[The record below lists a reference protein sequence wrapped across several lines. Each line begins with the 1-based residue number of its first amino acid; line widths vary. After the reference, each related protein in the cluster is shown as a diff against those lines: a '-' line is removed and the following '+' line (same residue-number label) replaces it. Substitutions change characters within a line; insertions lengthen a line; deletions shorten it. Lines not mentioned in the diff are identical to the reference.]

1 MAKLPVGMVA
11 SQSLDFA
18 WSNFATLLKIGWFP
32 LLASAVFSSA
42 AELSI
47 LVGNEAD
54 LSTAPNMTMAL
65 IGGIG
70 ATLLWAIFAVAVH
83 RMILLDGAVPDEWF
97 YFRLGGQEIRYAIA
111 PLVLALIPLLIIF
124 GAVVFVFG
132 TDMLSGFISVQNIA
146 APNSGRTSAIQG
158 LGMLVAVLLAI
169 FVMIR
174 LVLVM
179 PIIVVDGKI
188 GIRRAW
194 RVSSGNFWRLVGVHL
209 LVGIAMMLFLFA
221 FAVVV
226 ALGLLASSAAGLSA
240 PLTGGGTL
248 GLLLAIIGGL
258 LSYLVLAFFG
268 TVAFLAVLSFSYKAL
283 TDTDVTDAD
292 VDADGAISES

>member
-1 MAKLPVGMVA
+1 MAKLPVGAVA

-18 WSNFATLLKIGWFP
+18 WSNFGTLLKIGWFP

-42 AELSI
+42 AELPI
-47 LVGNEAD
+47 LAGDEVD
-54 LSTAPNMTMAL
+54 LSTAPNMAMVL

-70 ATLLWAIFAVAVH
+70 ATFLWAIFAVAVH
-83 RMILLDGAVPDEWF
+83 RMILLDGAVPDDWL
-97 YFRLGGQEIRYAIA
+97 YFRLSGQEIRYAIA
-111 PLVLALIPLLIIF
+111 PFVLALIPLLI
-124 GAVVFVFG
+124 VFG
-132 TDMLSGFISVQNIA
+132 TTAVLFGANMLSGLMSAQDIA
-146 APNSGRTSAIQG
+146 LPNSGRASVIQG

-179 PIIVVDGKI
+179 PIVVAEGKI

-194 RVSSGNFWRLVGVHL
+194 TVSSGNFWRLVSVHL
-209 LVGIAMMLFLFA
+209 LVGIAMTLFLFA
-221 FAVVV
+221 FGVVV
-226 ALGLLASSAAGLSA
+226 ALWLFVASAAGLSA

-248 GLLLAIIGGL
+248 GLFLAMIGGIF
-258 LSYLVLAFFG
+258 SYLVLAFFG

-283 TDTDVTDAD
+283 TITYVTEADAPS
-292 VDADGAISES
+292 VSES